1 MATKALLTVEQYEQ
15 LPDIGV
21 RTELVDGEVIELATG
36 NPLHSWVRDETR
48 SALRGLGTGVAFAEA
63 EFRTLG
69 SRIRRTDVAW
79 FAPGRFIQSDW
90 SRPIMPVPD
99 LAVEVVSPNDLAA
112 DVRDKIHEYLD
123 AGVTSVWIIY
133 LNTREADIW
142 NRRRGLTAV
151 SDNLTAD
158 CLPGVAIPLERIF
171 PGNIECE
178 SSSASSS

>member
-36 NPLHSWVRDETR
+36 NFLHTLVRDETR
-48 SALRGLGTGVAFAEA
+48 SALHSLGTGIAGAEV
-63 EFRTLG
+63 EFRTIDN
-69 SRIRRTDVAW
+69 RIRRADAAW
-79 FAPGRFIQSDW
+79 FSSGRLVHSDL
-90 SRPIMPVPD
+90 SRSILPVPD
-99 LAVEVVSPNDLAA
+99 LVVEVVSPNDLAA
-112 DVRDKIHEYLD
+112 AIRDKVHEYLD

-142 NRRRGLTAV
+142 NRGRGLTAV

-171 PGNIECE
+171 P
-178 SSSASSS
+178 